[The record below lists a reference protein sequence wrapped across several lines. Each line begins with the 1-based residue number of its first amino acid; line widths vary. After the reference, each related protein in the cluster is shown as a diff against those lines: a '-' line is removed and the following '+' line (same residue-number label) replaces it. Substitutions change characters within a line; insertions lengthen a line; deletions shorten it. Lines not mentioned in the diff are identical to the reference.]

1 MRIISLEQVRQ
12 SRGVE
17 QETSV
22 SKTKKRMNAKIYP
35 IITNIFRVHPER
47 VTERDVT
54 ASDFFDALGSQ
65 GSVDI
70 ISSSVTIGLDSIL
83 RVGNPEEGES
93 FDMSVKDFVRITEP
107 GIGHTQPDDVHLYV
121 LDSLAS
127 V

>member
-65 GSVDI
+65 G
-70 ISSSVTIGLDSIL
+70 
-83 RVGNPEEGES
+83 
-93 FDMSVKDFVRITEP
+93 KC
-107 GIGHTQPDDVHLYV
+107 
-121 LDSLAS
+121 
-127 V
+127 